1 MPPIDLSLDA
11 RRGRATQWLYDSRF
25 RSIVAQTLVVGLV
38 AWGLW
43 YLASNTQ
50 ENMARR
56 GLSTGFDFVFGTAGF
71 DISWSLFE
79 VKAGATYLD
88 VYMVGIVNTLV
99 VSILS
104 IFFATVQ
111 GFVVGIL
118 RLSRNWLVS
127 RLAAWYIEILR
138 NTPLLLQILFW
149 FIGVFTGLPPP
160 RQSYQPVEGFVL
172 NNRGF
177 FMPSPIAGDTLWMTG
192 VAFLAACVAA
202 LLLHRWARA
211 RQAQTGRRF
220 PSVLAGLGIVIA
232 LPGLVFLA
240 TGMPLAW
247 DVPKLRG
254 FNFTGGMTVP
264 PAFCAL
270 LIALSVYTSCF
281 IAEMVRAGIQ
291 SVSHGQTE
299 ASFALGLKPSW
310 TTRLVI
316 VPQAM
321 RAIIPPLISSYLNV
335 TKNSSLAVAIGY
347 PDLVAVWMQT
357 SLNQSGRA
365 IEIVATT
372 MLFYMTCSLSISM
385 LLNFYNRRI
394 QLRER

>member
-1 MPPIDLSLDA
+1 MRHGAIGTAGGS
-11 RRGRATQWLYDSRF
+11 GATAWLYDSRF
-25 RSIVAQTLVVGLV
+25 RAILAQTLVVGAI
-38 AWGLW
+38 AWTIW
-43 YLASNTQ
+43 YLASNTMA
-50 ENMARR
+50 NMAKR
-56 GLSTGFDFVFGTAGF
+56 GMSTGFDFVFGTAGF

-79 VKAGATYLD
+79 VKAGATYLEI
-88 VYMVGIVNTLV
+88 YQVGIVNTLV
-99 VSILS
+99 VSVLS
-104 IFFATVQ
+104 IVFATLI
-111 GFVVGIL
+111 GFFVGIM
-118 RLSRNWLVS
+118 RLSSNWLV
-127 RLAAWYIEILR
+127 AKIAFWYIEILR

-160 RQSYQPVEGFVL
+160 RQSYQPIEGFVL

-177 FMPSPIAGDTLWMTG
+177 FLPSPVPQDGFWMT
-192 VAFLAACVAA
+192 AAA
-202 LLLHRWARA
+202 LLFATVVAIALHRWARV
-211 RQAQTGRRF
+211 RQAATGQRF
-220 PSVLAGLGIVIA
+220 PSILIGIMLGLA
-232 LPGLVFLA
+232 LPFSVFWA
-240 TGMPLAW
+240 TGSPLDW
-247 DVPKLRG
+247 NIPKLRG
-254 FNFTGGMTVP
+254 FNFVGGMMVP

-299 ASFALGLKPSW
+299 AAYALGIKPSW
-310 TTRLVI
+310 TTRLI
-316 VPQAM
+316 IIPQAM
-321 RAIIPPLISSYLNV
+321 RAIIPPLISSYLNI

-372 MLFYMTCSLSISM
+372 MLFYMSCSLFISVI
-385 LLNFYNRRI
+385 LNIYNRRI

>member
-1 MPPIDLSLDA
+1 M
-11 RRGRATQWLYDSRF
+11 TQAQSRTADETGPMAWFYDSRL
-25 RSIVAQTLVVGLV
+25 RAILAQTVVVGAI
-38 AWGLW
+38 AWIIW

-50 ENMARR
+50 DNMARR
-56 GLSTGFDFVFGTAGF
+56 NMSTGFDFIFGTAGF

-79 VKAGATYLD
+79 VKAGSTYLTI
-88 VYMVGIVNTLV
+88 YKVGIVNTLV
-99 VSILS
+99 VSVLS
-104 IFFATVQ
+104 IVFATLL
-111 GFVVGIL
+111 GFFVGIM
-118 RLSRNWLVS
+118 RLSSNWLVA
-127 RLAAWYIEILR
+127 RIAAWYIEILR
-138 NTPLLLQILFW
+138 NTPLLLQIFFW

-160 RQSYQPVEGFVL
+160 RQSYQPIEGFVL

-177 FMPSPIAGDTLWMTG
+177 FLPSPVPGDGFWMTV
-192 VAFLAACVAA
+192 VAFVLALAGAI
-202 LLLHRWARA
+202 LLHRWARA
-211 RQAQTGRRF
+211 RQAATGERF
-220 PSVLAGLGIVIA
+220 PSVLVGIAAVLA
-232 LPGLVFLA
+232 LPAIVFLA
-240 TGMPLAW
+240 TGSPLDW
-247 DVPKLRG
+247 NVPKLRG
-254 FNFTGGMTVP
+254 FNFVGGMMVP

-299 ASFALGLKPSW
+299 ASSALGLKPSW
-310 TTRLVI
+310 TMRLIVI
-316 VPQAM
+316 PQAM

-372 MLFYMTCSLSISM
+372 MLFYMSCSLFISL
-385 LLNFYNRRI
+385 LLNAFNRRM
-394 QLRER
+394 QLKER

>member
-1 MPPIDLSLDA
+1 MNQAHIRTADPAGPMA
-11 RRGRATQWLYDSRF
+11 WLYDSRL
-25 RSIVAQTLVVGLV
+25 RSIVAQTVVVGAI
-38 AWGLW
+38 AWMLW
-43 YLASNTQ
+43 YLADNTQ
-50 ENMARR
+50 ENMAKR
-56 GLSTGFDFVFGTAGF
+56 GMSTGFDFVFGTAGF

-79 VKAGATYLD
+79 VKAGSTYLT
-88 VYMVGIVNTLV
+88 VFKVGIVNTLV

-104 IFFATVQ
+104 IVCATVL
-111 GFVVGIL
+111 GFFVGL
-118 RLSRNWLVS
+118 MRLSSNWLVA
-127 RLAAWYIEILR
+127 RIAAWYIEVLR

-160 RQSYQPVEGFVL
+160 RQSYQPIEGFVL

-177 FMPSPIAGDTLWMTG
+177 FLPSPIPGEGLWMTG
-192 VAFLAACVAA
+192 VAILVALAAAIF
-202 LLLHRWARA
+202 LHRWART
-211 RQAQTGRRF
+211 RQASTGERF
-220 PSVLAGLGIVIA
+220 PSVLVGIGLVVA
-232 LPGLVFLA
+232 FPAVVFLA
-240 TGMPLAW
+240 TGSPLDW
-247 DVPKLRG
+247 NVPKLRG
-254 FNFTGGMTVP
+254 FNFVGGMMVP

-281 IAEMVRAGIQ
+281 IAEMVRAGVQ

-299 ASFALGLKPSW
+299 AAYALGVKPTW
-310 TTRLVI
+310 TMRLI
-316 VPQAM
+316 IIPQAM

-372 MLFYMTCSLSISM
+372 MLFYMTCSLLISVV
-385 LLNFYNRRI
+385 LNFYNRRI

>member
-1 MPPIDLSLDA
+1 MTQGAIGTAGGS
-11 RRGRATQWLYDSRF
+11 GATAWLYDSRF
-25 RSIVAQTLVVGLV
+25 RAIVAQTLVVGAI
-38 AWGLW
+38 AWTIW
-43 YLASNTQ
+43 YLASNTMA
-50 ENMARR
+50 NMAKR
-56 GLSTGFDFVFGTAGF
+56 GMSTGFDFVFGTAGF

-79 VKAGATYLD
+79 VKAGATYLEI
-88 VYMVGIVNTLV
+88 YQVGIVNTLV
-99 VSILS
+99 VSVLS
-104 IFFATVQ
+104 IIFATLL
-111 GFVVGIL
+111 GFFVGIM
-118 RLSRNWLVS
+118 RLSSNWLVS
-127 RLAAWYIEILR
+127 KIAFWYIEILR

-160 RQSYQPVEGFVL
+160 RQSYQPIEGFVL

-177 FMPSPIAGDTLWMTG
+177 FLPSPVPEDGFWMT
-192 VAFLAACVAA
+192 LAALAVALA
-202 LLLHRWARA
+202 IAVALHRWARA
-211 RQAQTGRRF
+211 RQAATGQRF
-220 PSVLAGLGIVIA
+220 PSILFGIA
-232 LPGLVFLA
+232 LVVAVPLSVFLA
-240 TGMPLAW
+240 TGSPLGW
-247 DVPKLRG
+247 NIPKLRG
-254 FNFTGGMTVP
+254 FNFVGGMMVP

-299 ASFALGLKPSW
+299 AAYALGIKPSW
-310 TTRLVI
+310 TTRLI
-316 VPQAM
+316 IIPQAM
-321 RAIIPPLISSYLNV
+321 RAIIPPLISTYLNI

-372 MLFYMTCSLSISM
+372 MLFYMSCSLFISV
-385 LLNFYNRRI
+385 LLNIYNRRI

>member
-1 MPPIDLSLDA
+1 MPPISLAVDA
-11 RRGRATQWLYDSRF
+11 RRGRVAEWLYDSRF
-25 RSIVAQTLVVGLV
+25 RSIVAQAVVVGIV
-38 AWGLW
+38 AWGFW

-71 DISWSLFE
+71 DISWSLFQISTP
-79 VKAGATYLD
+79 ASYID
-88 VYMVGIVNTLV
+88 VYKVGIVNTLA

-104 IFFATVQ
+104 IAFATVL
-111 GFVVGIL
+111 GFAVGML
-118 RLSRNWLVS
+118 RLSNNWLVS
-127 RLAAWYIEILR
+127 RLAGWYIEVLR
-138 NTPLLLQILFW
+138 NTPLLLQIFFW

-177 FMPSPIAGDTLWMTG
+177 FMPAPVAGETLWITG

-202 LLLHRWARA
+202 IALHRWARA
-211 RQAQTGRRF
+211 RQATTGKRF
-220 PSVLAGLGIVIA
+220 PSILAGFGIVIGA
-232 LPGLVFLA
+232 TGLAFVA
-240 TGMPLAW
+240 TGMPLSW

-299 ASFALGLKPSW
+299 ASFALGLKPNW

-385 LLNFYNRRI
+385 LLNVYNRRI

>member
-1 MPPIDLSLDA
+1 MPPISLAVDA
-11 RRGRATQWLYDSRF
+11 RRGRVAEWLYDSRF
-25 RSIVAQTLVVGLV
+25 RSIVAQAVVVGIV
-38 AWGLW
+38 AWGFW

-71 DISWSLFE
+71 DISWSLFQISTP
-79 VKAGATYLD
+79 ASYID
-88 VYMVGIVNTLV
+88 VYKVGIVNTLA

-104 IFFATVQ
+104 IAFATVL
-111 GFVVGIL
+111 GFAVGML
-118 RLSRNWLVS
+118 RLSNNWLVS
-127 RLAAWYIEILR
+127 RLAGWYIEVLR
-138 NTPLLLQILFW
+138 NTPLLLQIFFW

-177 FMPSPIAGDTLWMTG
+177 FMPAPVAGETLWITG

-202 LLLHRWARA
+202 ITLHRWARA
-211 RQAQTGRRF
+211 RQAATGKRF
-220 PSVLAGLGIVIA
+220 PSILAGFGIVIGA
-232 LPGLVFLA
+232 TGLAFVA
-240 TGMPLAW
+240 TGMPLSW

-299 ASFALGLKPSW
+299 ASFALGLKPNW

>member
-11 RRGRATQWLYDSRF
+11 RRGRASQWLYDSRF
-25 RSIVAQTLVVGLV
+25 RSIVAQTVVVGLV
-38 AWGLW
+38 AWGIW

-88 VYMVGIVNTLV
+88 VYTVGIVNTLV

-104 IFFATVQ
+104 IFFATVL

-138 NTPLLLQILFW
+138 NTPLLLQIFFW

-177 FMPSPIAGDTLWMTG
+177 FMPAPIAGDTLWLTG
-192 VAFLAACVAA
+192 VTFLAACVAA
-202 LLLHRWARA
+202 ILLHRWARA
-211 RQAQTGRRF
+211 RQAATGKRF
-220 PSVLAGLGIVIA
+220 PSVLAGLAIVIA
-232 LPGLVFLA
+232 APLVVLVA

-335 TKNSSLAVAIGY
+335 TKNSSLAVAVGY

-372 MLFYMTCSLSISM
+372 MLFYMTCSLSISV

>member
-1 MPPIDLSLDA
+1 MPPISIAVDA
-11 RRGRATQWLYDSRF
+11 RRGRLAEWLYDSRF
-25 RSIVAQTLVVGLV
+25 RSIVAQAVVVGVV
-38 AWGLW
+38 AWGFW

-88 VYMVGIVNTLV
+88 VYKVGIVNTLV

-104 IFFATVQ
+104 IFFATVL
-111 GFVVGIL
+111 GFTVGIM
-118 RLSRNWLVS
+118 RLSGNWLVS
-127 RLAAWYIEILR
+127 RLAGWYIEVLR
-138 NTPLLLQILFW
+138 NTPLLLQIFFW

-177 FMPSPIAGDTLWMTG
+177 FMPAPVAGEALWITG
-192 VAFLAACVAA
+192 IAFLAACVAA
-202 LLLHRWARA
+202 IALHRWARA
-211 RQAQTGRRF
+211 RQAATGKRF
-220 PSVLAGLGIVIA
+220 PSVLAGLGIVFA
-232 LPGLVFLA
+232 ATGLVFVA
-240 TGMPLAW
+240 TGMPLSW

-291 SVSHGQTE
+291 SDSHGQTE
-299 ASFALGLKPSW
+299 ASFALGLKPGW

-385 LLNFYNRRI
+385 LLNVYNRRI

>member
-1 MPPIDLSLDA
+1 M
-11 RRGRATQWLYDSRF
+11 TQAQLRIADPAGPMSWFYDSRL
-25 RSIVAQTLVVGLV
+25 RSIVAQTVVVGAI
-38 AWGLW
+38 AWTFW
-43 YLASNTQ
+43 YLADNTRD
-50 ENMARR
+50 NMAQR
-56 GLSTGFDFVFGTAGF
+56 GMSTGFDFVFGTAGF

-79 VKAGATYLD
+79 VKAGSTYLT
-88 VYMVGIVNTLV
+88 VFKVGIVNTLV
-99 VSILS
+99 VSVLS
-104 IFFATVQ
+104 IVCATLLGFF
-111 GFVVGIL
+111 VGL
-118 RLSRNWLVS
+118 MRLSSNWLVA
-127 RLAAWYIEILR
+127 RIAAWYIEILR
-138 NTPLLLQILFW
+138 NTPLLLQIFFW

-160 RQSYQPVEGFVL
+160 RQSYQPIEGFVL

-177 FMPSPIAGDTLWMTG
+177 FLPSPVPGEGLWMTG
-192 VAFLAACVAA
+192 VAILAALAGA
-202 LLLHRWARA
+202 IFLHRWARA
-211 RQAQTGRRF
+211 RQAATGERF
-220 PSVLAGLGIVIA
+220 PSVLVGIAIVLA
-232 LPGLVFLA
+232 LPATVFLA
-240 TGMPLAW
+240 TGSPLDW
-247 DVPKLRG
+247 NIPKLRG
-254 FNFTGGMTVP
+254 FNFVGGMMVP

-299 ASFALGLKPSW
+299 ASLALGLKPGW
-310 TTRLVI
+310 TMRLIVI
-316 VPQAM
+316 PQAM

-372 MLFYMTCSLSISM
+372 MLFYMSCSLIISV
-385 LLNFYNRRI
+385 LLNVYNRRI

>member
-1 MPPIDLSLDA
+1 MPPMTPSA
-11 RRGRATQWLYDSRF
+11 GAQHSRVSQWFNDSRF
-25 RSIVAQTLVVGLV
+25 RAILAQTVVVGIV
-38 AWGLW
+38 AWGIW
-43 YLASNTQ
+43 YLATNTR

-88 VYMVGIVNTLV
+88 IYTVGIVNTLA

-104 IFFATVQ
+104 IIFATVL
-111 GFVVGIL
+111 GFVVGIM

-127 RLAAWYIEILR
+127 RLAGWYVEILR

-160 RQSYQPVEGFVL
+160 RQSYQPIEGFVL

-177 FMPSPIAGDTLWMTG
+177 FMPAPVPGELLWMTG
-192 VAFLAACVAA
+192 VAFVAACGAA
-202 LLLHRWARA
+202 FLLHRWARA
-211 RQAQTGRRF
+211 RQAATGKRF
-220 PSVLAGLGIVIA
+220 PSILLGIGIVIA
-232 LPGLVFLA
+232 VPGIVFLA
-240 TGMPLAW
+240 TGMPLSW
-247 DVPKLRG
+247 NIPKLRG

-372 MLFYMTCSLSISM
+372 MLFYMTCSLSISL

>member
-1 MPPIDLSLDA
+1 MA
-11 RRGRATQWLYDSRF
+11 WLYDSRL
-25 RSIVAQTLVVGLV
+25 RSILAQTVVVGSI
-38 AWGLW
+38 AWVLW
-43 YLASNTQ
+43 YLADNTQ
-50 ENMARR
+50 ENMAKR
-56 GLSTGFDFVFGTAGF
+56 GMSTGFDFVFGTAGF

-79 VKAGATYLD
+79 VKAGSTYLT
-88 VYMVGIVNTLV
+88 VFKVGIVNTLV

-104 IFFATVQ
+104 IVCATLLGFF
-111 GFVVGIL
+111 VGL
-118 RLSRNWLVS
+118 MRLSSNWLVA
-127 RLAAWYIEILR
+127 RIAAWYIEILR
-138 NTPLLLQILFW
+138 NTPLLLQIFFW

-177 FMPSPIAGDTLWMTG
+177 FMPSPVPGEGLWVTG
-192 VAFLAACVAA
+192 VAFLLALAAAIA
-202 LLLHRWARA
+202 LHRWART
-211 RQAQTGRRF
+211 RQAATGERF
-220 PSVLAGLGIVIA
+220 PSVLAGIGLVLA
-232 LPGLVFLA
+232 LPGLVFLV
-240 TGMPLAW
+240 TGSPLDW
-247 DVPKLRG
+247 NIPRLRG
-254 FNFTGGMTVP
+254 FNFVGGMMVP

-299 ASFALGLKPSW
+299 AAYALGLKPAW
-310 TTRLVI
+310 TTRLI
-316 VPQAM
+316 IIPQAM

-372 MLFYMTCSLSISM
+372 MLFYMTCSLLIS
-385 LLNFYNRRI
+385 LALNIYNRRI
-394 QLRER
+394 QMRER

>member
-1 MPPIDLSLDA
+1 M
-11 RRGRATQWLYDSRF
+11 TQPQTRTADSTGPMAWIYDSRL
-25 RSIVAQTLVVGLV
+25 RAIVAQTVVVGAI
-38 AWGLW
+38 AWVLW
-43 YLASNTQ
+43 YLADNTQ
-50 ENMARR
+50 ENMAKR
-56 GLSTGFDFVFGTAGF
+56 GMSTGFDFVFGTAGF

-79 VKAGATYLD
+79 VKAGSTYLT
-88 VYMVGIVNTLV
+88 VFKVGIVNTLV
-99 VSILS
+99 VSVLS
-104 IFFATVQ
+104 IVCATLLGFF
-111 GFVVGIL
+111 VGL
-118 RLSRNWLVS
+118 MRLSSNWLVA
-127 RLAAWYIEILR
+127 RIAAWYIEILR

-160 RQSYQPVEGFVL
+160 RQSYQPIEGFVL

-177 FMPSPIAGDTLWMTG
+177 FLPSPVPEDGLWMTG
-192 VAFLAACVAA
+192 VAVLVAVVAA
-202 LLLHRWARA
+202 VLLHRWARA
-211 RQAQTGRRF
+211 RQAATGERF
-220 PSVLAGLGIVIA
+220 PSVLAGIGIAFA
-232 LPGLVFLA
+232 LPAGVFLA
-240 TGMPLAW
+240 TGSPLDW
-247 DVPKLRG
+247 NVPKLRG
-254 FNFTGGMTVP
+254 FNFVGGMMVP

-299 ASFALGLKPSW
+299 AAYALGVKPTW
-310 TTRLVI
+310 TMRLIVI
-316 VPQAM
+316 PQAM

-372 MLFYMTCSLSISM
+372 MLFYMTCSLFISI
-385 LLNFYNRRI
+385 LLNVYNRRM

>member
-1 MPPIDLSLDA
+1 
-11 RRGRATQWLYDSRF
+11 
-25 RSIVAQTLVVGLV
+25 
-38 AWGLW
+38 
-43 YLASNTQ
+43 
-50 ENMARR
+50 
-56 GLSTGFDFVFGTAGF
+56 
-71 DISWSLFE
+71 
-79 VKAGATYLD
+79 
-88 VYMVGIVNTLV
+88 
-99 VSILS
+99 
-104 IFFATVQ
+104 
-111 GFVVGIL
+111 
-118 RLSRNWLVS
+118 
-127 RLAAWYIEILR
+127 
-138 NTPLLLQILFW
+138 
-149 FIGVFTGLPPP
+149 
-160 RQSYQPVEGFVL
+160 
-172 NNRGF
+172 
-177 FMPSPIAGDTLWMTG
+177 
-192 VAFLAACVAA
+192 
-202 LLLHRWARA
+202 
-211 RQAQTGRRF
+211 
-220 PSVLAGLGIVIA
+220 
-232 LPGLVFLA
+232 
-240 TGMPLAW
+240 
-247 DVPKLRG
+247 
-254 FNFTGGMTVP
+254 MTVP

-299 ASFALGLKPSW
+299 ASFALGLKPNW

-385 LLNFYNRRI
+385 LLNVYNRRI

>member
-1 MPPIDLSLDA
+1 MPPLAATTDSQ
-11 RRGRATQWLYDSRF
+11 RSRATQWLYDSRF
-25 RSIVAQTLVVGLV
+25 RSVVAQSLVVGIV
-38 AWGLW
+38 AWGFW

-88 VYMVGIVNTLV
+88 VYTVGIVNTLV

-104 IFFATVQ
+104 IFFATVL
-111 GFVVGIL
+111 GFTVGIL
-118 RLSRNWLVS
+118 RLSGNWLVS
-127 RLAAWYIEILR
+127 RLAGWYIEVLR
-138 NTPLLLQILFW
+138 NTPLLLQIFFW

-160 RQSYQPVEGFVL
+160 RQSYQPIEGFVL

-177 FMPSPIAGDTLWMTG
+177 FMPSPVAGEGLWMTG
-192 VAFLAACVAA
+192 LAFLAGCIAA
-202 LLLHRWARA
+202 IVLHRWARA
-211 RQAQTGRRF
+211 RQAATGRRF
-220 PSVLAGLGIVIA
+220 PSVLAGIGIVAAATGI
-232 LPGLVFLA
+232 VFVA
-240 TGMPLAW
+240 TGMPLSW
-247 DVPKLRG
+247 NVPKLRG

-372 MLFYMTCSLSISM
+372 MLFYMTCSLTISL
-385 LLNFYNRRI
+385 LLNVYNRRM

>member
-1 MPPIDLSLDA
+1 M
-11 RRGRATQWLYDSRF
+11 TQAQFRTAGTSGPMAWLYDSRL
-25 RSIVAQTLVVGLV
+25 RSILAQTVVVGSI
-38 AWGLW
+38 AWVLW
-43 YLASNTQ
+43 YLADNTQ
-50 ENMARR
+50 ENMAKR
-56 GLSTGFDFVFGTAGF
+56 GMSTGFDFVFGTAGF

-79 VKAGATYLD
+79 VKAGSTYLT
-88 VYMVGIVNTLV
+88 VFKVGIVNTLV

-104 IFFATVQ
+104 IVCATLLGFF
-111 GFVVGIL
+111 VGL
-118 RLSRNWLVS
+118 MRLSSNWLVA
-127 RLAAWYIEILR
+127 RIAAWYIEILR
-138 NTPLLLQILFW
+138 NTPLLLQIFFW

-177 FMPSPIAGDTLWMTG
+177 FMPSPVPGEGLWVTG
-192 VAFLAACVAA
+192 VAFLLALAAAIA
-202 LLLHRWARA
+202 LHRWART
-211 RQAQTGRRF
+211 RQAATGERF
-220 PSVLAGLGIVIA
+220 PSVLAGIGLVLA
-232 LPGLVFLA
+232 LPGLVFLV
-240 TGMPLAW
+240 TGSPLDW
-247 DVPKLRG
+247 NIPRLRG
-254 FNFTGGMTVP
+254 FNFVGGMMVP

-299 ASFALGLKPSW
+299 AAYALGLKPAW
-310 TTRLVI
+310 TTRLI
-316 VPQAM
+316 IIPQAM

-372 MLFYMTCSLSISM
+372 MLFYMTCSLLIS
-385 LLNFYNRRI
+385 LALNIYNRRI
-394 QLRER
+394 QMRER

>member
-1 MPPIDLSLDA
+1 M
-11 RRGRATQWLYDSRF
+11 TQPQIRTADSTGPMAWIYDSRL
-25 RSIVAQTLVVGLV
+25 RSIVAQTVVVGAI
-38 AWGLW
+38 AWMLW
-43 YLASNTQ
+43 YLADNTQ
-50 ENMARR
+50 ENMAKR
-56 GLSTGFDFVFGTAGF
+56 GMSTGFDFVFGTAGF

-79 VKAGATYLD
+79 VKAGSTYLT
-88 VYMVGIVNTLV
+88 VFKVGIVNTLV

-104 IFFATVQ
+104 IVCATLLGFF
-111 GFVVGIL
+111 VGL
-118 RLSRNWLVS
+118 MRLSSNWLVA
-127 RLAAWYIEILR
+127 RIAAWYIEILR

-160 RQSYQPVEGFVL
+160 RQSYQPIEGFVL

-177 FMPSPIAGDTLWMTG
+177 FLPSPVPEEGFWMTG
-192 VAFLAACVAA
+192 VAILAAVVAA
-202 LLLHRWARA
+202 VLLHRWARA
-211 RQAQTGRRF
+211 RQAATGERF
-220 PSVLAGLGIVIA
+220 PSVLVGLGIVFA
-232 LPGLVFLA
+232 LPAAVFLA
-240 TGMPLAW
+240 TGSPLDW
-247 DVPKLRG
+247 NVPKLRG
-254 FNFTGGMTVP
+254 FNFVGGMMVP

-299 ASFALGLKPSW
+299 AAYALGVKPTW
-310 TTRLVI
+310 TMRLIVI
-316 VPQAM
+316 PQAM

-372 MLFYMTCSLSISM
+372 MLFYMTCSLFISI
-385 LLNFYNRRI
+385 LLNIYNRRM

>member
-1 MPPIDLSLDA
+1 MAWI
-11 RRGRATQWLYDSRF
+11 YDSRL
-25 RSIVAQTLVVGLV
+25 RAIVAQTVVVGAI
-38 AWGLW
+38 AWVLW
-43 YLASNTQ
+43 YLADNTQ
-50 ENMARR
+50 ENMAKR
-56 GLSTGFDFVFGTAGF
+56 GMSTGFDFVFGTAGF

-79 VKAGATYLD
+79 VKAGSTYLT
-88 VYMVGIVNTLV
+88 VFKVGIVNTLV
-99 VSILS
+99 VSVLS
-104 IFFATVQ
+104 IVCATLLGFF
-111 GFVVGIL
+111 VGL
-118 RLSRNWLVS
+118 MRLSSNWLVA
-127 RLAAWYIEILR
+127 RIAAWYIEILR

-160 RQSYQPVEGFVL
+160 RQSYQPIEGFVL

-177 FMPSPIAGDTLWMTG
+177 FLPSPVPEDGLWMTG
-192 VAFLAACVAA
+192 VAVLVAVVAA
-202 LLLHRWARA
+202 VLLHRWARA
-211 RQAQTGRRF
+211 RQAATGERF
-220 PSVLAGLGIVIA
+220 PSVLVGIGIAFA
-232 LPGLVFLA
+232 LPAGVFLA
-240 TGMPLAW
+240 TGSPLDW
-247 DVPKLRG
+247 NVPKLRG
-254 FNFTGGMTVP
+254 FNFVGGMMVP

-299 ASFALGLKPSW
+299 AAYALGVKPTW
-310 TTRLVI
+310 TMRLIVI
-316 VPQAM
+316 PQAM

-372 MLFYMTCSLSISM
+372 MLFYMTCSLFISI
-385 LLNFYNRRI
+385 LLNVYNRRM